1 MPAFDVDSQSP
12 GGSFEPQP
20 ADNWSMPLGA
30 IAGIRLYISYS
41 VFIALAVLTGLVAM
55 VQGREGNSDLPL
67 VTLTAVTI
75 WFFGWGVQLL
85 VHLCLHYWTDAKSE
99 SITIGVLGVEAAN
112 PLYRRYPWTAV
123 ANLMAACFSLTALV
137 IFGAACLAVHMLTR
151 TDGYADATLWL
162 RELATPGLGLDAVA
176 NCYLTAAWLFWIQ
189 AACQAYPLPKNL
201 GRGALASVVVLLAAD
216 ADDSLQLRLLRRL
229 LQFVSLIT
237 VVIAMATLIA
247 DGDVNLPRW
256 PILLLLAVA
265 LWVSTRKSD
274 LHDWITSVHIAG
286 ADPISA
292 HFDVTELRESDL
304 DAPVTRPSGVKPKRT
319 PWISEMID
327 SVRMRQK
334 RKRVRAA
341 MRREHEEASDA
352 ARLDQVLQ
360 IVSEHGTEGL
370 SAEDRA
376 LLMRVSKNL
385 QRHRQSHADGET
397 DSR

>member
-20 ADNWSMPLGA
+20 TDNWSMPLGA

-41 VFIALAVLTGLVAM
+41 VFVALAILAGLVAT
-55 VQGREGNSDLPL
+55 VQSRQGNGDLPL
-67 VTLTAVTI
+67 ITLTAVAI
-75 WFFGWGVQLL
+75 WCFGWGLQLL
-85 VHLCLHYWTDAKSE
+85 VQLGLHAWTDAKSE
-99 SITIGVLGVEAAN
+99 SITIGLLGVEAAN
-112 PLYRRYPWTAV
+112 PLYRRYPWSAV

-151 TDGYADATLWL
+151 TAGYADGTLWL
-162 RELATPGLGLDAVA
+162 QELATPGLGLDAVE

-201 GRGALASVVVLLAAD
+201 GRGAIASAIALFAAD
-216 ADDSLQLRLLRRL
+216 AKDDLQLKLLRRL
-229 LQFVSLIT
+229 LQLISLIT
-237 VVIAMATLIA
+237 VVIAIATLIG

-256 PILLLLAVA
+256 PVLLFLAVV

-274 LHDWITSVHIAG
+274 LRDWITSVHLAA
-286 ADPISA
+286 ADPIAA
-292 HFDVTELRESDL
+292 HFDVTELRAGDVADDST
-304 DAPVTRPSGVKPKRT
+304 AVTTRT

-341 MRREHEEASDA
+341 MRREHEEANDA

-360 IVSEHGTEGL
+360 IVSQHGTQGL
-370 SAEDRA
+370 SHEDRA
-376 LLMRVSKNL
+376 LLQRVSQNL
-385 QRHRQSHADGET
+385 RRHRESQQGEE
-397 DSR
+397 